1 MTAPLPGHQLK
12 QILEAFD
19 ALRVPEGHRAELIG
33 GEIVVSPTPSNF
45 HNWIYGKLH
54 RQFDRVCPDH
64 LLVTNTTS
72 VALPATSEI
81 YVPDLLICPGEE
93 LLDARAWQVPAA
105 DVLLVAEITSP
116 ATVLRDRKNKRAG
129 YARSQVPLYLFVDP
143 LDGDGSLTL
152 YSDPDGA
159 KYRIAHR
166 APFGAKI
173 SVPKPF
179 EVELDTS
186 GFVRS

>member
-1 MTAPLPGHQLK
+1 M
-12 QILEAFD
+12 
-19 ALRVPEGHRAELIG
+19 
-33 GEIVVSPTPSNF
+33 
-45 HNWIYGKLH
+45 
-54 RQFDRVCPDH
+54 
-64 LLVTNTTS
+64 
-72 VALPATSEI
+72 
-81 YVPDLLICPGEE
+81 
-93 LLDARAWQVPAA
+93 
-105 DVLLVAEITSP
+105 LLVAEITSP